1 MSQPLTREKLQ
12 RMKILHIISS
22 GGMYG
27 AEAVILNMSRTLN
40 ESSHSSIL
48 GVFSNSANPNLQLHA
63 AATAQGIESHLISCT
78 GQIDRTVPSSIR
90 ELTARTN
97 ADVVH
102 AHGYKADIYCYFAL
116 RTSDV
121 PLVSTC
127 HTWYDNDLTV
137 SLYGAADR
145 FILRNYAA
153 VVAVS
158 EDVRQRLL
166 KAGVRKDKVHIVRNG
181 IDLRPF
187 DNATPSLREISP
199 TDNAPIVGLIGRL
212 ATEKGVD
219 IFLRAA
225 ARVLAEL
232 PATKFVVIGEG
243 PDREQ
248 LELLI
253 DELQIR
259 KNVFMLG
266 RRDDMP
272 GVYASL
278 DIMVSASRHEGL
290 PMAILEGM
298 ASSRPVVATAVGAV
312 PDVIADGRTGVLV
325 PSENVEALA
334 AKIVTLLND
343 RTHRDSLGVAAKK
356 LIEEEFSAARMTAD
370 YLHIYDQAIMTKDQY
385 AAGAISSAIS
395 QGKTK

>member
-1 MSQPLTREKLQ
+1 
-12 RMKILHIISS
+12 MKILHIISS

-40 ESSHSSIL
+40 EGSHSSIL
-48 GVFSNSANPNLQLHA
+48 GVFSNSANPNLQLHEV
-63 AATAQGIESHLISCT
+63 ATAQGIESHLISCT

-90 ELTARTN
+90 ELAARAN

-116 RTSDV
+116 RGSGV
-121 PLVSTC
+121 PFVSTC

-153 VVAVS
+153 IVAVS

-166 KAGVRKDKVHIVRNG
+166 KAGVRKEKIHIVRNG

-187 DNATPSLREISP
+187 DNAAPSLRNLSSQ
-199 TDNAPIVGLIGRL
+199 DDPIVGLIGRL

-225 ARVLAEL
+225 ARVLTEL

-253 DELQIR
+253 DELQVQ
-259 KNVFMLG
+259 NSVFMLG

-298 ASSRPVVATAVGAV
+298 ASSRPIVATAVGAV
-312 PDVIADGRTGVLV
+312 PEVVMDGRTGVIV

-334 AKIVTLLND
+334 AKIVTLLNN
-343 RTHRDSLGVAAKK
+343 RTQRENLGAAAKT
-356 LIEEEFSAARMTAD
+356 LIEEEFSAERMTTD
-370 YLHIYDQAIMTKDQY
+370 YLHIYEQAIATKKQQ
-385 AAGAISSAIS
+385 ASAHSISSAVS

>member
-1 MSQPLTREKLQ
+1 M
-12 RMKILHIISS
+12 
-22 GGMYG
+22 
-27 AEAVILNMSRTLN
+27 
-40 ESSHSSIL
+40 
-48 GVFSNSANPNLQLHA
+48 
-63 AATAQGIESHLISCT
+63 
-78 GQIDRTVPSSIR
+78 
-90 ELTARTN
+90 
-97 ADVVH
+97 
-102 AHGYKADIYCYFAL
+102 
-116 RTSDV
+116 
-121 PLVSTC
+121 
-127 HTWYDNDLTV
+127 
-137 SLYGAADR
+137 
-145 FILRNYAA
+145 RNYAA

-187 DNATPSLREISP
+187 DNATPSLREISSP
-199 TDNAPIVGLIGRL
+199 ENAPIVGLIGRL

-253 DELQIR
+253 DELQVR
-259 KNVFMLG
+259 NNVFMLG

-278 DIMVSASRHEGL
+278 DIMVSASRREGL

-298 ASSRPVVATAVGAV
+298 ACSRPVVATAVGAV

-334 AKIVTLLND
+334 AKIVTLLKD
-343 RTHRDSLGVAAKK
+343 QTQRDSLGVAAKK
-356 LIEEEFSAARMTAD
+356 LIEKEFSAARMTAD
-370 YLHIYDQAIMTKDQY
+370 YLHIYDQAIMLKEQY
-385 AAGAISSAIS
+385 AAGAIS

>member
-1 MSQPLTREKLQ
+1 
-12 RMKILHIISS
+12 MKILHIISS
-22 GGMYG
+22 SGMYG

-40 ESSHSSIL
+40 ENSHSSIL
-48 GVFSNSANPNLQLHA
+48 GVFSNSANPNLQLHET
-63 AATAQGIESHLISCT
+63 ATAQGIESHLISCA

-90 ELTARTN
+90 ELAARTN

-116 RTSDV
+116 RGSVV

-166 KAGVRKDKVHIVRNG
+166 KAGVRKEKIHIVRNG

-187 DNATPSLREISP
+187 CNAAPSLREISSP
-199 TDNAPIVGLIGRL
+199 NNAPIVGLIGRL
-212 ATEKGVD
+212 APEKGVD

-225 ARVLAEL
+225 ARVVAEL

-259 KNVFMLG
+259 KNVSMLG

-272 GVYASL
+272 SVYASL

-298 ASSRPVVATAVGAV
+298 ASSRPVVATTVGAV
-312 PDVIADGRTGVLV
+312 PDVIVDARTGLLV
-325 PSENVEALA
+325 PPENVEALA
-334 AKIVTLLND
+334 GKIMTLLNNAAQ
-343 RTHRDSLGVAAKK
+343 RENLAVAAKK
-356 LIEEEFSAARMTAD
+356 LIEEEFSAGRMTTD
-370 YLHIYDQAIMTKDQY
+370 YLHIYEQAIATKKQK
-385 AAGAISSAIS
+385 ASTHSVSSAIS

>member
-1 MSQPLTREKLQ
+1 
-12 RMKILHIISS
+12 MKILHIISS

-40 ESSHSSIL
+40 EGSHTSIL
-48 GVFSNSANPNLQLHA
+48 GVFSNSAKPNLQLHEV
-63 AATAQGIESHLISCT
+63 ATTQGVESHLISCV

-90 ELTARTN
+90 ELANRTN
-97 ADVVH
+97 ADIVH
-102 AHGYKADIYCYFAL
+102 AHGYKADIYCFFAL
-116 RTSDV
+116 RGSNV

-137 SLYGAADR
+137 SLYGKADR
-145 FILRNYAA
+145 FILRSYAA

-158 EDVRQRLL
+158 EGVKQRLL
-166 KAGVRKDKVHIVRNG
+166 KAGVRKEKIHIVRNG

-187 DNATPSLREISP
+187 DNAAPSLRDVRSQ
-199 TDNAPIVGLIGRL
+199 NNSSIVGLIGRL

-219 IFLRAA
+219 IFLRSA
-225 ARVLAEL
+225 ARVLTEL
-232 PATKFVVIGEG
+232 PATKFVVVGEG

-248 LELLI
+248 LESLI
-253 DELQIR
+253 NELQIR
-259 KNVFMLG
+259 KNVLMLG

-278 DIMVSASRHEGL
+278 DIMVSASRREGL

-312 PDVIADGRTGVLV
+312 PTIIMDGRTGLLV
-325 PSENVEALA
+325 PSEDVEALA
-334 AKIVTLLND
+334 SKIVTLLND
-343 RTHRDSLGVAAKK
+343 RTQRNSLGAAAKK

-370 YLHIYDQAIMTKDQY
+370 YLHIYDRAIMTKKRH
-385 AAGAISSAIS
+385 ATSPIPSVVS

>member
-1 MSQPLTREKLQ
+1 
-12 RMKILHIISS
+12 MKILHIISS

-40 ESSHSSIL
+40 ESSHSSVL
-48 GVFSNSANPNLQLHA
+48 GVFSNSANPNLQLHGT
-63 AATAQGIESHLISCT
+63 ATAQGIESHLISCT

-90 ELTARTN
+90 ELADRTN

-116 RTSDV
+116 RGSRV

-153 VVAVS
+153 IVAVS
-158 EDVRQRLL
+158 EDVKQRLL
-166 KAGVRKDKVHIVRNG
+166 KAGVRKEKIHIVRNG

-187 DNATPSLREISP
+187 DNAAPSLRNLSSQ
-199 TDNAPIVGLIGRL
+199 DAPIVGLIGRL

-248 LELLI
+248 LEILI
-253 DELQIR
+253 DELQVR
-259 KNVFMLG
+259 NNVFMLG

-312 PDVIADGRTGVLV
+312 PEVVVDGRTGVLV

-334 AKIVTLLND
+334 AKIVALLNN
-343 RTHRDSLGVAAKK
+343 RTQRENLGAAAKR
-356 LIEEEFSAARMTAD
+356 LIEEEFSAERMTTD
-370 YLHIYDQAIMTKDQY
+370 YLHIYEQAVATKKQRVSTHSV
-385 AAGAISSAIS
+385 SSAIS